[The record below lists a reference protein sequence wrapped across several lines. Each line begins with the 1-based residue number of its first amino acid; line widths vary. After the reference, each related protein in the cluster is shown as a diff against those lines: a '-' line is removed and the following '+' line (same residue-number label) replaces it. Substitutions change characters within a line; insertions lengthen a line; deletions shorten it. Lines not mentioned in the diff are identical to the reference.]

1 MQQEQYKVHLESF
14 EGPLDLLLHLIEKN
28 RIDIYDIP
36 IALLTE
42 QYMDYLAK
50 FKEFNIEVASEFL
63 VMAATLLQI
72 KSKILLPN
80 TKVEEVNED
89 DTDEVDPR
97 KELVERLL
105 EYRRYKEVSS
115 ILGEMADE
123 AGKRFFREAS
133 NLPTKHLPPKGLDV
147 KLLWQAF
154 QNVLESQIENE
165 PLVANVAREK
175 YTIEDK
181 IISLLALLKQHG
193 GNICFNTVFQYSEH
207 KISKSELITTF
218 LAMLELIKIK
228 RITVY
233 QTSIFSPIYLKIND
247 EVVGG
252 IYSIWTLIDIEK
264 RRIVRPQKVGITI
277 PECEEYS
284 SFVEKYEP
292 LLDIE
297 TQKVQTREVMYSDI
311 DLNKHMN
318 NARYLEWV
326 MDLLPQNVLEKYFIG
341 EMTMHYQ
348 KEIAP
353 ESIVDLYYGQED
365 DHFKIEFKIA
375 EQIHFVISG
384 RFKEKKE

>member
-1 MQQEQYKVHLESF
+1 M
-14 EGPLDLLLHLIEKN
+14 
-28 RIDIYDIP
+28 
-36 IALLTE
+36 
-42 QYMDYLAK
+42 
-50 FKEFNIEVASEFL
+50 ASEFL
-63 VMAATLLQI
+63 VKAATLLQI
-72 KSKILLPN
+72 KSKILLPD
-80 TKVEEVNED
+80 TKVEEINED

-247 EVVGG
+247 E
-252 IYSIWTLIDIEK
+252 IESSDNDI
-264 RRIVRPQKVGITI
+264 
-277 PECEEYS
+277 
-284 SFVEKYEP
+284 
-292 LLDIE
+292 
-297 TQKVQTREVMYSDI
+297 
-311 DLNKHMN
+311 
-318 NARYLEWV
+318 
-326 MDLLPQNVLEKYFIG
+326 
-341 EMTMHYQ
+341 
-348 KEIAP
+348 
-353 ESIVDLYYGQED
+353 IVDNTE
-365 DHFKIEFKIA
+365 
-375 EQIHFVISG
+375 SN
-384 RFKEKKE
+384 

>member
-72 KSKILLPN
+72 KSKILLPD

-105 EYRRYKEVSS
+105 EYHRYKEVSS

-154 QNVLESQIENE
+154 QNE

-247 EVVGG
+247 E
-252 IYSIWTLIDIEK
+252 IKSSDNDI
-264 RRIVRPQKVGITI
+264 
-277 PECEEYS
+277 
-284 SFVEKYEP
+284 
-292 LLDIE
+292 
-297 TQKVQTREVMYSDI
+297 
-311 DLNKHMN
+311 
-318 NARYLEWV
+318 
-326 MDLLPQNVLEKYFIG
+326 
-341 EMTMHYQ
+341 
-348 KEIAP
+348 
-353 ESIVDLYYGQED
+353 IVDNTET
-365 DHFKIEFKIA
+365 
-375 EQIHFVISG
+375 
-384 RFKEKKE
+384 

>member
-1 MQQEQYKVHLESF
+1 
-14 EGPLDLLLHLIEKN
+14 
-28 RIDIYDIP
+28 
-36 IALLTE
+36 
-42 QYMDYLAK
+42 MDYLAK

-72 KSKILLPN
+72 KSKILLPD

-247 EVVGG
+247 EVR
-252 IYSIWTLIDIEK
+252 SSDNDI
-264 RRIVRPQKVGITI
+264 
-277 PECEEYS
+277 
-284 SFVEKYEP
+284 
-292 LLDIE
+292 
-297 TQKVQTREVMYSDI
+297 
-311 DLNKHMN
+311 
-318 NARYLEWV
+318 
-326 MDLLPQNVLEKYFIG
+326 
-341 EMTMHYQ
+341 
-348 KEIAP
+348 
-353 ESIVDLYYGQED
+353 IVDNTENN
-365 DHFKIEFKIA
+365 
-375 EQIHFVISG
+375 
-384 RFKEKKE
+384 

>member
-1 MQQEQYKVHLESF
+1 
-14 EGPLDLLLHLIEKN
+14 
-28 RIDIYDIP
+28 
-36 IALLTE
+36 
-42 QYMDYLAK
+42 
-50 FKEFNIEVASEFL
+50 
-63 VMAATLLQI
+63 MAATLLQI
-72 KSKILLPN
+72 KSKILLPD

-193 GNICFNTVFQYSEH
+193 GNICFNIVFQYSEH

-247 EVVGG
+247 EVE
-252 IYSIWTLIDIEK
+252 SSDNDI
-264 RRIVRPQKVGITI
+264 
-277 PECEEYS
+277 
-284 SFVEKYEP
+284 
-292 LLDIE
+292 
-297 TQKVQTREVMYSDI
+297 
-311 DLNKHMN
+311 
-318 NARYLEWV
+318 
-326 MDLLPQNVLEKYFIG
+326 
-341 EMTMHYQ
+341 
-348 KEIAP
+348 
-353 ESIVDLYYGQED
+353 IVDNTENN
-365 DHFKIEFKIA
+365 
-375 EQIHFVISG
+375 
-384 RFKEKKE
+384 

>member
-50 FKEFNIEVASEFL
+50 FKEFL

-72 KSKILLPN
+72 KSKILLPD

-193 GNICFNTVFQYSEH
+193 GNICFNIVFQYSKH

-247 EVVGG
+247 EVE
-252 IYSIWTLIDIEK
+252 SSDNDI
-264 RRIVRPQKVGITI
+264 
-277 PECEEYS
+277 
-284 SFVEKYEP
+284 
-292 LLDIE
+292 
-297 TQKVQTREVMYSDI
+297 
-311 DLNKHMN
+311 
-318 NARYLEWV
+318 
-326 MDLLPQNVLEKYFIG
+326 
-341 EMTMHYQ
+341 
-348 KEIAP
+348 
-353 ESIVDLYYGQED
+353 IVDNTENN
-365 DHFKIEFKIA
+365 
-375 EQIHFVISG
+375 
-384 RFKEKKE
+384 

>member
-42 QYMDYLAK
+42 QYMDYLTK

-72 KSKILLPN
+72 KSKILLPD
-80 TKVEEVNED
+80 TKVEEINED

-247 EVVGG
+247 E
-252 IYSIWTLIDIEK
+252 IESSDNDI
-264 RRIVRPQKVGITI
+264 
-277 PECEEYS
+277 
-284 SFVEKYEP
+284 
-292 LLDIE
+292 
-297 TQKVQTREVMYSDI
+297 
-311 DLNKHMN
+311 
-318 NARYLEWV
+318 
-326 MDLLPQNVLEKYFIG
+326 
-341 EMTMHYQ
+341 
-348 KEIAP
+348 
-353 ESIVDLYYGQED
+353 IVDNTE
-365 DHFKIEFKIA
+365 
-375 EQIHFVISG
+375 SN
-384 RFKEKKE
+384 

>member
-1 MQQEQYKVHLESF
+1 
-14 EGPLDLLLHLIEKN
+14 
-28 RIDIYDIP
+28 
-36 IALLTE
+36 
-42 QYMDYLAK
+42 MDYLAK

-72 KSKILLPN
+72 KSKILLPD
-80 TKVEEVNED
+80 TKVEEINED

-181 IISLLALLKQHG
+181 IISLLALLKQYG

-247 EVVGG
+247 EVE
-252 IYSIWTLIDIEK
+252 SSDNDI
-264 RRIVRPQKVGITI
+264 
-277 PECEEYS
+277 
-284 SFVEKYEP
+284 
-292 LLDIE
+292 
-297 TQKVQTREVMYSDI
+297 
-311 DLNKHMN
+311 
-318 NARYLEWV
+318 
-326 MDLLPQNVLEKYFIG
+326 
-341 EMTMHYQ
+341 
-348 KEIAP
+348 
-353 ESIVDLYYGQED
+353 IVDNTENN
-365 DHFKIEFKIA
+365 
-375 EQIHFVISG
+375 
-384 RFKEKKE
+384 

>member
-1 MQQEQYKVHLESF
+1 MTDGSLNGNQEDNE
-14 EGPLDLLLHLIEKN
+14 
-28 RIDIYDIP
+28 
-36 IALLTE
+36 
-42 QYMDYLAK
+42 
-50 FKEFNIEVASEFL
+50 
-63 VMAATLLQI
+63 
-72 KSKILLPN
+72 
-80 TKVEEVNED
+80 EEVNED

-193 GNICFNTVFQYSEH
+193 GNVCFNIVFQYSEH

-247 EVVGG
+247 EVE
-252 IYSIWTLIDIEK
+252 SSDNDI
-264 RRIVRPQKVGITI
+264 
-277 PECEEYS
+277 
-284 SFVEKYEP
+284 
-292 LLDIE
+292 
-297 TQKVQTREVMYSDI
+297 
-311 DLNKHMN
+311 
-318 NARYLEWV
+318 
-326 MDLLPQNVLEKYFIG
+326 
-341 EMTMHYQ
+341 
-348 KEIAP
+348 
-353 ESIVDLYYGQED
+353 IVDNTENN
-365 DHFKIEFKIA
+365 
-375 EQIHFVISG
+375 
-384 RFKEKKE
+384 